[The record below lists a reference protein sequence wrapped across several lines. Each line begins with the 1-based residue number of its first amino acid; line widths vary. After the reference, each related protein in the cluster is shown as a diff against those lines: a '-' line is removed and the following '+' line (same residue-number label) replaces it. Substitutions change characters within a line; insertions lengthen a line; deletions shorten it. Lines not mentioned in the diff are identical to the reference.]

1 MSIARNDASLLPR
14 DLSSGW
20 LGWIIG
26 LTILFGLGA
35 LGFLYQV
42 LMGLGVTNLSDG
54 FVWGLYIVAFM
65 AFMATAGGTLAIA
78 GAILLFRADRYMS
91 LVKPSLLLS
100 LGSVIVA
107 GPMVIADLGNPLRSW
122 GFYVWTEPLSPLTG
136 DFVVVH
142 LFILFPVILLWLL
155 SRGDLAAQG
164 SRIAFRSEDTAEGRE
179 RDRKAAS
186 YVGGLALVTA
196 TVFYPTGWLFA
207 VMQGRE
213 AWFDPLLGV
222 MSVTKAIL
230 AGIALL
236 AVVVI
241 LADRFTDFELE
252 SRVQG
257 HLATAMG
264 VMVVIHVLYL
274 ELAREF
280 PAAWATESTMSDVIG
295 AVLASDSLLF
305 YGWIIIG
312 GLVPLALLVHPS
324 LRRRAMVLLTAGVL
338 VLVGTFLESA
348 YILESGFPGTY
359 VPNAFEFIVM
369 IGFIGLG
376 ALIVTIGLLIVPD
389 EEIPPEA
396 TEGDA

>member
-1 MSIARNDASLLPR
+1 MSIARDDASVLPT

-20 LGWIIG
+20 LGWVAG
-26 LTILFGLGA
+26 LAILFVLGA
-35 LGFLYQV
+35 LGFLYQLV
-42 LMGLGVTNLSDG
+42 VGLGVTNLSDG

-78 GAILLFRADRYMS
+78 GAILLFRAERYMS
-91 LVKPSLLLS
+91 LVKPSLLLA

-122 GFYVWTEPLSPLTG
+122 GFYIWTEPLSPLTG

-142 LFILFPVILLWLL
+142 LFILFPVVLLWLL
-155 SRGDLAAQG
+155 SRGDLAARG
-164 SRIAFRSEDTAEGRE
+164 SRLAFRSEDTADGRE
-179 RDRKAAS
+179 RDKKIAS

-236 AVVVI
+236 AIVVI

-252 SRVQG
+252 DRVQA

-264 VMVVIHVLYL
+264 VMVVVHVLYL

-280 PAAWATESTMSDVIG
+280 PAAWATEATMSDVIG

-312 GLVPLALLVHPS
+312 GVVPLALLLHPS
-324 LRRRAMVLLTAGVL
+324 IRRRSMVVLTAGML

-348 YILESGFPGTY
+348 YILESGLPGSY
-359 VPNAFEFIVM
+359 LPNAFEFVVM

-389 EEIPPEA
+389 EEPPLNP
-396 TEGDA
+396 TQGDA